1 MNNKGIDNNLFTKI
15 SNTKNKVKSTY
26 ICRFVSKI
34 LSVICTFILI
44 FLIVVGSLMFY
55 YNRKTKMMQARGE
68 SYTPPFG
75 LYTIISGSME
85 PNIHVYDVVVALGE
99 DDINKIKVGDV
110 ITFISTWD
118 VNEGLVVTHRVI
130 SIDKNSK
137 GEYEL
142 TTKGDN
148 NPVKDGAVVTKT
160 NLIGKV
166 ILRIP
171 SLGKI
176 QFFLATKIGW
186 LLVIYIPA
194 LGIIIY
200 DILKIFRLTAKK
212 KKQDGIAGIDDNKD
226 YQIDNLDNRDI
237 PDTSLENTTIVNQN
251 TQDIKIK
258 LNDNTN
264 NINTSTNI
272 NRQPIKRPLRPRNK

>member
-15 SNTKNKVKSTY
+15 SNAKNKVKSTY

-118 VNEGLVVTHRVI
+118 VNEGLIVTHRVI

-212 KKQDGIAGIDDNKD
+212 KKQDGIAVIDDNKD

-264 NINTSTNI
+264 NTNTSTNI
-272 NRQPIKRPLRPRNK
+272 NRQPIKRPLKPRNK

>member
-1 MNNKGIDNNLFTKI
+1 
-15 SNTKNKVKSTY
+15 
-26 ICRFVSKI
+26 
-34 LSVICTFILI
+34 
-44 FLIVVGSLMFY
+44 MFY

-99 DDINKIKVGDV
+99 DDVSKIKVGDV

-148 NPVKDGAVVTKT
+148 NPIVDPTSVATDD
-160 NLIGKV
+160 IYGKV
-166 ILRIP
+166 MFKIPKLGYLQRFFAKPINFLLGIL
-171 SLGKI
+171 
-176 QFFLATKIGW
+176 
-186 LLVIYIPA
+186 IPA
-194 LGIIIY
+194 MIVLIY
-200 DILKIFRLTAKK
+200 DFSRIYSMM
-212 KKQDGIAGIDDNKD
+212 NK
-226 YQIDNLDNRDI
+226 R
-237 PDTSLENTTIVNQN
+237 
-251 TQDIKIK
+251 
-258 LNDNTN
+258 
-264 NINTSTNI
+264 
-272 NRQPIKRPLRPRNK
+272 KRRA